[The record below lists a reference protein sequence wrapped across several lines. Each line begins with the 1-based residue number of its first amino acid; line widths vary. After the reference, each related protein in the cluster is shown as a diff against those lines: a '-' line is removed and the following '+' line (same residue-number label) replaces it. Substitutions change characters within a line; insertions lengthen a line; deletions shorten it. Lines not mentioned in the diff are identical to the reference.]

1 MKPSMPSSEKTA
13 PVPARKAF
21 LQARRFPSRRQTEFR
36 WAPYLF
42 LLPTVGMLALFS
54 LYPMLYG
61 AWMSLQNMDVIHGTA
76 RFVGPNNY
84 LRLLHD
90 PQFGESLLN
99 TAWYTLTV
107 VPLILAGS
115 IAVAVFLRESRPAR
129 LLARVGFY
137 IPFVLSPVVVATS
150 WKWLLNEDL
159 GVIDGFLKWAG
170 LPTVPWLSNDF
181 SARVSV
187 VVTTVWNLIGFYMLM
202 VLAGLSQINPELYE
216 AARLEGATAPQRFWH
231 ITLPMLRP
239 TIVLVLILA
248 TVHATQAF
256 ETILLLTGGGPGS
269 ATRLVVQNM
278 YQAAFGRL
286 QPGYGVAQA
295 ILVLPFILF
304 VAWLQMRL
312 FKQEGVV

>member
-1 MKPSMPSSEKTA
+1 MALSDSPASVPDLPSKPPELPRGSSSGRA
-13 PVPARKAF
+13 SAF
-21 LQARRFPSRRQTEFR
+21 Q

-42 LLPTVGMLALFS
+42 LLPTVGLLFLFS

-61 AWMSLQNMDVIHGTA
+61 VWMSLRTADVIRGTS
-76 RFVGPNNY
+76 RFVGLNNY
-84 LRLLHD
+84 LQLFHD
-90 PQFGESLLN
+90 PQFGQSVLN
-99 TAWYTLTV
+99 TGWYTLTV
-107 VPLILAGS
+107 VPLIVAGS
-115 IAVAVFLRESRPAR
+115 IAIAVFLRDSRPAR

-137 IPFVLSPVVVATS
+137 VPFVLSPVVVATS

-159 GVIDGFLKWAG
+159 GVNNGFLKWAG
-170 LPTVPWLSNDF
+170 LATIPWLSSDF

-187 VVTTVWNLIGFYMLM
+187 VVATAWNLVGFYMLM
-202 VLAGLSQINPELYE
+202 VLAGLSQISAELYE
-216 AARLEGATAPQRFWH
+216 AARIEGATGWDRFWH

-239 TIVLVLILA
+239 TILLVLILA

-256 ETILLLTGGGPGS
+256 ETILLLTDGGPGG

-278 YQAAFGRL
+278 YQSAFGRL

-295 ILVLPFILF
+295 VVLLPVILF

-312 FKQEGVV
+312 FKQEGLI

>member
-1 MKPSMPSSEKTA
+1 MASSDSSAAVPDLPSKPPASAKGSSSG
-13 PVPARKAF
+13 RQSAF
-21 LQARRFPSRRQTEFR
+21 Q

-42 LLPTVGMLALFS
+42 LLPTVGLLFLFS

-61 AWMSLQNMDVIHGTA
+61 VWMSLRTTDVIRGTST
-76 RFVGPNNY
+76 FVGLNNY
-84 LRLLHD
+84 LQLFHD
-90 PQFGESLLN
+90 PQFGLSVLN

-107 VPLILAGS
+107 VPLIVAGS
-115 IAVAVFLRESRPAR
+115 IAIAVFLRDSRPAR

-137 IPFVLSPVVVATS
+137 VPFVLSPVVVATS

-159 GVIDGFLKWAG
+159 GVINGFLKWAG
-170 LPTVPWLSNDF
+170 LATIPWLSSDF

-187 VVTTVWNLIGFYMLM
+187 VVATAWNLVGFYMLM
-202 VLAGLSQINPELYE
+202 VLAGLSQIGAELYE
-216 AARLEGATAPQRFWH
+216 AAKIEGATGWHRFWY

-239 TIVLVLILA
+239 TILLVVILA

-256 ETILLLTGGGPGS
+256 ETILLLTDGGPGG

-278 YQAAFGRL
+278 YQSAFGRL

-295 ILVLPFILF
+295 VVLLPVILF

-312 FKQEGVV
+312 FKQEGMI

>member
-1 MKPSMPSSEKTA
+1 MSNPSSRA
-13 PVPARKAF
+13 LSAF
-21 LQARRFPSRRQTEFR
+21 Q

-42 LLPTVGMLALFS
+42 ALPTMALIGLFS
-54 LYPMLYG
+54 LAPMLYG
-61 AWMSLQNMDVIHGTA
+61 VWMSLHKVEVLKGTSI
-76 RFVGPNNY
+76 FIGLMNY
-84 LRLLHD
+84 IQLFQD
-90 PQFGESLLN
+90 PQFGTSVLN

-107 VPLILAGS
+107 VPLITAGS
-115 IAVAVFLRESRPAR
+115 IAIAVFLRESRPAL

-170 LPTVPWLSNDF
+170 APTIPWLSSDL

-187 VVTTVWNLIGFYMLM
+187 VVASVWNLVGFYMLM
-202 VLAGLSQINPELYE
+202 ILAGLSQISPDLYE
-216 AARLEGATAPQRFWH
+216 AARIEGANAWNRFWC

-239 TIVLVLILA
+239 TILLVVILS

-256 ETILLLTGGGPGS
+256 ETILLLTDGGPGG

-278 YQAAFGRL
+278 YLAAFGRL

-295 ILVLPFILF
+295 VILFPVIMF

-312 FKQEGVV
+312 FKKEGVI

>member
-1 MKPSMPSSEKTA
+1 MNHSS
-13 PVPARKAF
+13 
-21 LQARRFPSRRQTEFR
+21 SRAQSTFQ

-42 LLPTVGMLALFS
+42 ALPTVILIGLFS
-54 LYPMLYG
+54 LAPMLYG
-61 AWMSLQNMDVIHGTA
+61 VWMSLQKIDVLKGTSSFIGA
-76 RFVGPNNY
+76 TNY
-84 LRLLHD
+84 LQLFQD
-90 PQFGESLLN
+90 PQFGLSVFN

-107 VPLILAGS
+107 VPLITAGS
-115 IAVAVFLRESRPAR
+115 IAIAVFLRQSRPAL

-170 LPTVPWLSNDF
+170 VPTIPWLSSDF

-187 VVTTVWNLIGFYMLM
+187 VVASVWNLVGFYMLM
-202 VLAGLSQINPELYE
+202 ILAGLSQISPDLYE
-216 AARLEGATAPQRFWH
+216 AARIEGANAWNRFWR

-239 TIVLVLILA
+239 TILLVVILA

-256 ETILLLTGGGPGS
+256 ETILLLTDGGPGG

-278 YQAAFGRL
+278 YLAAFGRL

-295 ILVLPFILF
+295 VVLFPMIMF

-312 FKQEGVV
+312 FKQEGVI

>member
-1 MKPSMPSSEKTA
+1 MSSVDKAISTATAASSSRMKA
-13 PVPARKAF
+13 PF
-21 LQARRFPSRRQTEFR
+21 QL
-36 WAPYLF
+36 APYLF
-42 LLPTVGMLALFS
+42 LLPTVGIMALFS

-61 AWMSLQNMDVIHGTA
+61 VWMSLHDFDVIHGTF
-76 RFVGPNNY
+76 RFIGLGNY
-84 LRLLHD
+84 LKLFHD
-90 PQFGESLLN
+90 AQFGQSVVN

-107 VPLILAGS
+107 VPLIVAGS
-115 IAVAVFLRESRPAR
+115 VAIAVFLRESRPAR

-170 LPTVPWLSNDF
+170 ASTIPWLTSDF

-187 VVTTVWNLIGFYMLM
+187 VLITVWNLVGFYMLM
-202 VLAGLSQINPELYE
+202 VLAGLSQISPDLYE
-216 AARLEGATAPQRFWH
+216 AARIEGASRWQQFWR

-239 TIVLVLILA
+239 TLLLVIILA
-248 TVHATQAF
+248 TIHATQAF
-256 ETILLLTGGGPGS
+256 EMILLLTAGGPGD
-269 ATRLVVQNM
+269 ATRLIVQNM
-278 YQAAFGRL
+278 YQSAFGRL

-295 ILVLPFILF
+295 VVLLPVILV

-312 FKQEGVV
+312 FKKEGII